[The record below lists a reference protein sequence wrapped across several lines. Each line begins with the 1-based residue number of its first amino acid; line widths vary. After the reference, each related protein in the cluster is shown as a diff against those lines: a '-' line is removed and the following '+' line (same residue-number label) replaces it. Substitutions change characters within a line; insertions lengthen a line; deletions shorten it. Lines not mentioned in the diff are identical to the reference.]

1 MWDNHLHWWIP
12 HVINL
17 IKSENVVTIIDKH
30 RSNQIYYHCEAYS
43 DIRSSLFLIN
53 IRENSFVKIV
63 GQLREYEG
71 RKHVL
76 IYDIA
81 PVTDWNELTHH
92 LLQIVYVHLQN
103 TKGPIPVR
111 LFIIYSQ
118 IICIICITNIF
129 VTSMS
134 SFITHAVLYFL
145 YYAPVIFQNSTYIFF
160 F

>member
-1 MWDNHLHWWIP
+1 MCSTYLFYVRNCCFVFARLDKTVGCFSNYKLHS
-12 HVINL
+12 HDEL
-17 IKSENVVTIIDKH
+17 F
-30 RSNQIYYHCEAYS
+30 SNSQLL
-43 DIRSSLFLIN
+43 SLSMNF
-53 IRENSFVKIV
+53 RENSFVKIV

-111 LFIIYSQ
+111 LNKTFK
-118 IICIICITNIF
+118 F
-129 VTSMS
+129 V
-134 SFITHAVLYFL
+134 L
-145 YYAPVIFQNSTYIFF
+145 
-160 F
+160 